1 MRSWCTLPK
10 ALARSMQP
18 TNTEGL
24 ASTLSL
30 PEDGQELKVVF

>member
-1 MRSWCTLPK
+1 MHTAKSIGK
-10 ALARSMQP
+10 VQP

-30 PEDGQELKVVF
+30 PEDGQEFEVVF